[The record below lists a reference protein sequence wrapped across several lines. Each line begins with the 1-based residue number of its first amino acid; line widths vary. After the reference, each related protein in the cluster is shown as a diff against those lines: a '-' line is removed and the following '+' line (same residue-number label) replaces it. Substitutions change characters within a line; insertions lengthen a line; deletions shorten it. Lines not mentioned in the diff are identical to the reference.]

1 MKNLNQ
7 LQFALDKQAPTI
19 SSVSSLHGEIQ
30 LSLEMKQK
38 LGQAL
43 VRIITDEMK
52 HRHQAL
58 LDFIDDEIALLESDA
73 VHWHDPCHQESE

>member
-1 MKNLNQ
+1 MKDLNQ
-7 LQFALDKQAPTI
+7 LQFALVKQAPTI
-19 SSVSSLHGEIQ
+19 SSVTSLHGEIQ

-43 VRIITDEMK
+43 IRIISDEMK

-58 LDFIDDEIALLESDA
+58 LDFIDEEIAILESGT
-73 VHWHDPCHQESE
+73 VH